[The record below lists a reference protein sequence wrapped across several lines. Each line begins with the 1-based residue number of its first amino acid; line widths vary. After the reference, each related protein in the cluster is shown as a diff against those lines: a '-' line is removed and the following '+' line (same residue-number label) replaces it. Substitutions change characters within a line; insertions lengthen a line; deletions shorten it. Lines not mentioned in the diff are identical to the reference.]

1 MHMHCGVQVEV
12 RPQLSIGAL
21 SFHFCVGSNT
31 DGQAAA
37 RIFTSYAMSPAQ
49 ESSEDALLSM
59 SSRIQLVLQPVT
71 NRLAICLASRC
82 EGASHLPCRR
92 HLLVTYCAE
101 DTY

>member
-12 RPQLSIGAL
+12 RQLSIGAL

-37 RIFTSYAMSPAQ
+37 SIFTSYAMPPAQ

-59 SSRIQLVLQPVT
+59 SSRIQLVLQPITGWQSVWP
-71 NRLAICLASRC
+71 ADVK
-82 EGASHLPCRR
+82 G
-92 HLLVTYCAE
+92 LVTYRAE
-101 DTY
+101 DTC